1 MYLKNTKNEFYVYIY
16 LNPLKPGK
24 YVYDNISFD
33 FDIVP
38 VLCPAGFKNCAPCI
52 YANTVN
58 VHNCPA
64 SGIGK
69 PDFGEVECKYIEI
82 FPKRLKEANDA
93 RN

>member
-1 MYLKNTKNEFYVYIY
+1 MKIPVK
-16 LNPLKPGK
+16 
-24 YVYDNISFD
+24 D

-58 VHNCPA
+58 VHNCSA

-69 PDFGEVECKYIEI
+69 PDFGFIECKY
-82 FPKRLKEANDA
+82 FPRRLKEAENGK
-93 RN
+93 